1 MNKKVLGA
9 LVTVALGAIFIG
21 GIGIYVAGAKTDPNF
36 LTPTKAGTVETPQ
49 GNLDHYTLDLSVYP
63 DSIWNDKAVHSD
75 WVSYGPA
82 TNFKLPPHVAVTVT
96 IKQYDSGEKITN
108 DFFAKVR
115 GTLDGTMLV
124 NGEKVTEINPE
135 AVGHT
140 FTVRTLANGTNNN
153 FFLNVPLPAVP
164 DDQMSENE
172 GEYIN
177 AQVVTFTFITPDSG
191 EFIWNCE
198 FPCGDGSMARFGAAM
213 SSQGYM
219 SGHIVIDESAKA

>member
-1 MNKKVLGA
+1 MNKRVIGA
-9 LVTVALGAIFIG
+9 LGTVLIGATLIA

-36 LTPTKAGTVETPQ
+36 LEPTKLGILQTPQ
-49 GNLDHYTLDLSVYP
+49 GNFDHYSLDLSVYP
-63 DSIWNDKAVHSD
+63 DSIWNKRAVHSD

-115 GTLDGTMLV
+115 GTLDGSMEV

-140 FTVRTLANGTNNN
+140 FTARGLANGSNKN
-153 FFLNVPLPAVP
+153 FFLNVPLPAVS
-164 DDQMSENE
+164 DDQMSTKE

-177 AQVVTFTFITPDSG
+177 PQVVTFTFITPDSG
-191 EFIWNCE
+191 EYVWNCE
-198 FPCGDGSMARFGAAM
+198 FPCGDGTTARFGAAM
-213 SSQGYM
+213 STLGYM
-219 SGHIVIDESAKA
+219 SGHIVIDGSAKA